1 MLSELLKVKDT
12 PELLKDSELNTY
24 KKNPTE
30 VTEKSDVSEDGTLLE
45 LDIPLP
51 EPVN

>member
-1 MLSELLKVKDT
+1 MLES
-12 PELLKDSELNTY
+12 LKDLELNTY

-45 LDIPLP
+45 SEPLLP